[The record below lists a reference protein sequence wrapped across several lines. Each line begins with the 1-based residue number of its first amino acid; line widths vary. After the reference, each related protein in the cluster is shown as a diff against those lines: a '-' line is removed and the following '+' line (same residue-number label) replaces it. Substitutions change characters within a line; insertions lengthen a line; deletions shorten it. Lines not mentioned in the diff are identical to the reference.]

1 MSFSLR
7 LVSNKSIGVG
17 KSKKFHAYS
26 DAMEACVYCGLDFS
40 MSCFDIVFNVCLVVI
55 AVA

>member
-1 MSFSLR
+1 MD

-26 DAMEACVYCGLDFS
+26 DAMEACVDRGLDFS
-40 MSCFDIVFNVCLVVI
+40 MSCLILFSMY
-55 AVA
+55 A